1 MGGVLSFM
9 YTTIQQGR
17 IWLNKSDS
25 KDFYI
30 VTKEFYFILCNAVLL
45 NFLFIKESW
54 EKEKKNILSS
64 KTVFNIDNN
73 NKCFLS
79 TKAAY

>member
-1 MGGVLSFM
+1 MLHCKIIYLFILGGGVLSFM

-25 KDFYI
+25 KNFYI
-30 VTKEFYFILCNAVLL
+30 VTKEFYFSLCNAVLL

-54 EKEKKNILSS
+54 EKEKK
-64 KTVFNIDNN
+64 T
-73 NKCFLS
+73 
-79 TKAAY
+79 Y